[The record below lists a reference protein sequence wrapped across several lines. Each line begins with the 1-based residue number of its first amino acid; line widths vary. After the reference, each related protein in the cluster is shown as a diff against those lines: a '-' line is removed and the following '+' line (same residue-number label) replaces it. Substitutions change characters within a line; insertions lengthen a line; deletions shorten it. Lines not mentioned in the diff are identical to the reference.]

1 MSELTQLT
9 AADRERYHRHLV
21 LGEFGE
27 EGQRRLKAARILI
40 VGGGGLGS
48 PAALYLAA
56 AGVGTLG
63 IVDFDRVDISN
74 LQRQVLYSH
83 SDIGQPKV
91 LAAAARLRAL
101 NPEIA
106 IQPQDLEVSAANVMS
121 LVANYDVVVDGSDRL
136 STRYQ
141 VNDACVL
148 QKKML
153 VSAAIYRFE
162 GQTFSYSPGRGPC
175 YRCVFPSAAEG
186 VTPNCAEAGVLGVLP
201 GILGTIQA
209 TEAIKLITGIGT
221 PLLGRLLMFDAL
233 SMRFDEFRIARRADC
248 AVCGERPTITAPIE
262 SGAPVCSAEQR
273 ARIRQL
279 KPAELAARV
288 NDKHGASSARLRLVD
303 VRQPHEFAVA
313 NLPDSINLPLGEL
326 ATHLP
331 DLLAESGDARLE
343 CVFLCRSGGRSQQAC
358 ELAVQAGLAT
368 AINLDGGLLAWAR
381 DVEPAFNVAT
391 P

>member
-1 MSELTQLT
+1 M
-9 AADRERYHRHLV
+9 

-27 EGQRRLKAARILI
+27 KGQRQLKGARVLI

-74 LQRQVLYSH
+74 LQRQVLYSNQ
-83 SDIGQPKV
+83 DVGQLKV
-91 LAAAARLRAL
+91 AAAAARLQAL

-106 IQPQDLEVSAANVMS
+106 VQPHDLEVSAANVMS
-121 LVANYDVVVDGSDRL
+121 LIANYDVIVDGSDRL

-148 QKKML
+148 QKKIL

-162 GQTFSYSPGRGPC
+162 GQTFSYQPGRGPC

-209 TEAIKLITGIGT
+209 TEAIKLITGIGA

-248 AVCGERPTITAPIE
+248 AVCGERPTITAPLD
-262 SGAPVCSAEQR
+262 SGAPICTTDQR

-279 KPAELAARV
+279 KPADLAAKC
-288 NDKHGASSARLRLVD
+288 NATGTFALSSLRLID

-313 NLPDSINLPLGEL
+313 
-326 ATHLP
+326 HLP
-331 DLLAESGDARLE
+331 GSTNIPLAELPTKLFAMFENDPATQSIE
-343 CVFLCRSGGRSQQAC
+343 CVFLCRSGGRSLKAC
-358 ELAVQAGLAT
+358 ELAVQAGMIT
-368 AINLDGGLLAWAR
+368 ANNLDGGLLAWAR
-381 DVEPAFNVAT
+381 DVETGFVVAS